1 MAEKGF
7 GAKKI
12 NLSGVSGTPKISS
25 VNNLNINAVQV
36 SISTDLSIG
45 GSVQSNLNV
54 GTGYSLAVDV
64 GSNPAGPLQVG
75 TYLTVFKDG
84 NTSVSGIISAGQFVG
99 DGSGL
104 TGVTASGTGI
114 EIKDDGSVVGVAGT
128 INFADNLSV
137 SALSGAAVT
146 ITGAGVSISVLY
158 DSYTGSPT
166 ITASGSVITV
176 GSTSNGYATRYV
188 SAASTPSSAE
198 GAQGDIWY
206 YIGTT

>member
-12 NLSGVSGTPKISS
+12 SLSGVSGTPKINS

-36 SISTDLSIG
+36 SISTDVSIG
-45 GSVQSNLNV
+45 GTVQSNLNV
-54 GTGYSLAVDV
+54 GTGYSLAIDV
-64 GSNPAGPLQVG
+64 GSNPKGPLQVG
-75 TYLTVFKDG
+75 TYLTIFQDG
-84 NTSVSGIISAGQFVG
+84 NTSLSGIISANRFVG

-104 TGVTASGTGI
+104 TNVTGTGSGI
-114 EIKDDGSVVGVAGT
+114 EIKDDGAVVGTAGT
-128 INFADNLSV
+128 INFGDNLSV

-188 SAASTPSSAE
+188 SAASTPSGAE